1 MKKSILFSA
10 IIGALLFMTS
20 CLGEVSSNYADTTFV
35 YIDSDDMGTVY
46 GKTISP
52 MARVIISN
60 EMMLMNPN
68 TIKIMSYSWD
78 EENGTRPIMLSGQ
91 SYQADYVTLTGE
103 TVDII
108 STFLR
113 MIEIPEVEEP
123 LSFLDFKDPL
133 FASTADFMGDNWI
146 FQYSYEVPKGQ
157 TADVQFFKRTPTD
170 ENSSNVFIDVNLVFN
185 GTPSGTAV
193 ERTTDYIALDMRMLR
208 SQYANSNH
216 EELKIKFVYHL
227 KDRAEPIQSPTYN
240 MLLKEN

>member
-1 MKKSILFSA
+1 
-10 IIGALLFMTS
+10 MTS

-103 TVDII
+103 VGDINHTSLSI
-108 STFLR
+108 
-113 MIEIPEVEEP
+113 IEIPEVEEP
-123 LSFLDFKDPL
+123 LSFLDFADPI
-133 FASTADFMGDNWI
+133 FSSTADFMGDNWI
-146 FQYSYEVPKGQ
+146 F
-157 TADVQFFKRTPTD
+157 
-170 ENSSNVFIDVNLVFN
+170 
-185 GTPSGTAV
+185 
-193 ERTTDYIALDMRMLR
+193 
-208 SQYANSNH
+208 
-216 EELKIKFVYHL
+216 
-227 KDRAEPIQSPTYN
+227 N
-240 MLLKEN
+240 MLTRCQKVRQPLFSFLKETQLQRIVQMFSSTCILLIAELLLVQNRRKENRLSST

>member
-35 YIDSDDMGTVY
+35 YIDTDDVGTVY

-60 EMMLMNPN
+60 EMILMNPN
-68 TIKIMSYSWD
+68 RIKVMSYSWD
-78 EENGTRPIMLSGQ
+78 EENGTKPITISGQ
-91 SYQADYVTLTGE
+91 MYQADYVKLTGE
-103 TVDII
+103 TVDINNT
-108 STFLR
+108 SLR
-113 MIEIPEVEEP
+113 MTEMPEVEEQ
-123 LSFLDFKDPL
+123 LSFLAFKDPL
-133 FASTADFMGDNWI
+133 FASTADFMGDNWV
-146 FQYSYEVPKGQ
+146 FQSSYEVPKGQ
-157 TADVQFFKRTPTD
+157 TAAVQFFKRTPTD
-170 ENSSNVFIDVNLVFN
+170 ENSSNVFIDVNLVYS
-185 GTPSGTAV
+185 GTPSGTDV
-193 ERTTDYIALDMRMLR
+193 ERKTDYLALDMRMLR

-227 KDRAEPIQSPTYN
+227 KDRAEPIESPTYS

>member
-91 SYQADYVTLTGE
+91 SYQADYVNLTGE
-103 TVDII
+103 VGDINHT
-108 STFLR
+108 SLR

-123 LSFLDFKDPL
+123 LSFLDFADPI
-133 FASTADFMGDNWI
+133 FSSTADFMGDNWI
-146 FQYSYEVPKGQ
+146 FQYVCEVPKGQ
-157 TADVQFFKRTPTD
+157 TASVQFFKRDPAA
-170 ENSSNVFIDVNLVFN
+170 ENSSNVFIDVHLTHN
-185 GTPSGTAV
+185 GTATGTTV
-193 ERTTDYIALDMRMLR
+193 ERKTDYQVLNMSALRYEYL
-208 SQYANSNH
+208 NSDL
-216 EELKIKFVYHL
+216 EKLDIKFVYHL
-227 KDRAEPIQSPTYN
+227 KDRAEPIQSSTYS